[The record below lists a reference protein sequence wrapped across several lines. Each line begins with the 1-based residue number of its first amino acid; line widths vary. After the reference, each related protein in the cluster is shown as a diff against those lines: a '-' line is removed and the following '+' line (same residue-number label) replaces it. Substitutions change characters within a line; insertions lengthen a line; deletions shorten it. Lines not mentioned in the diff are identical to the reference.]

1 MSTAE
6 LKNELHE
13 KIDHADDTQVKQLYG
28 LMLNYFNG
36 LDDTEEWDTLPQYQQ
51 EQINIGLAQAEAGLG
66 SPAAEVIKS
75 TREKYGLNG

>member
-36 LDDTEEWDTLPQYQQ
+36 LDDMEEWDSLSKYQQ

-66 SPAAEVIKS
+66 SPAEEGMKS
-75 TREKYGLNG
+75 VREK

>member
-13 KIDHADDTQVKQLYG
+13 KIDHADDTQVQQLYG

-36 LDDTEEWDTLPQYQQ
+36 LDDVEEWDSLSKFQQ
-51 EQINIGLAQAEAGLG
+51 DQINIGLEQAEAGLG
-66 SPAAEVIKS
+66 SPATEVIRS
-75 TREKYGLNG
+75 IREKYGLNG

>member
-36 LDDTEEWDTLPQYQQ
+36 LDDTEEWDSLSKYQQ

-66 SPAAEVIKS
+66 SPVEEAMKGV
-75 TREKYGLNG
+75 REKYGLNG